1 MQGRKAFEGVK
12 MMKKRKSTKRIEES
26 ATTAL
31 KLALLKCPILET
43 YIDSNDKTP
52 SWDGTVF
59 VYKSDNPKKE
69 NLRGRVPIQ
78 VKGTENEFVSDI
90 ATFSCSTVDLNN
102 YYRDGGCVFF
112 LVSVE
117 PSTGKHK
124 IFYASLLVVDLNNIL
139 KNAKGKKT
147 YSIHLKLF
155 PENDSKEM
163 AHIFLSFVSNAH
175 KQAGFIGKELLSIEE
190 LEKRGTKIE
199 GFTFNTV
206 GIGLNAE
213 DLPSF
218 ISTHDFYLY
227 AKPQGLD
234 IEIPVERVS
243 NAIITKTVHGKIKI
257 KEQTYFDSYSVQYCQ
272 GKPTIK
278 IGKSISVVLT
288 QGEKTFSVSV
298 HPSGTLTECIKDT
311 SFFLDMLENREVN
324 INGATISFE
333 EPMTIDVASWRKKLT
348 YYKDVKKMLGLLG
361 VIEELKVDAI
371 TPKDSANIKNLVSA
385 VLYNRKI
392 GFQNIKENNI
402 YGPMKIANLVIWI
415 WAKQSGEGLYTVEN
429 FFLPH
434 EIAMFASDDIAKKHP
449 IPASQFLLFEKSDFI
464 HTSNLN
470 YEVMYEDIIQKELK
484 PVAVERYILWLLE
497 ILRAYDEQEQ
507 KDPLLLNF
515 AEKVCDWLQSKDL
528 SDVEILL
535 LNKMQITKRQRHLKP
550 SEIVELAKLTSP
562 TCPPNIRCGAYLLL
576 EDMDS
581 AQKCFDELDKDT
593 QKSFLTYPICH
604 FGKPTLSKD
613 TANL

>member
-1 MQGRKAFEGVK
+1 

-90 ATFSCSTVDLNN
+90 ATFSCSTVDLKN
-102 YYRDGGCVFF
+102 YYQDGGCVFF
-112 LVSVE
+112 LVSVN

-190 LEKRGTKIE
+190 LERNGTKIE
-199 GFTFNTV
+199 SVTFNTT

-213 DLPSF
+213 DLPGF
-218 ISTHDFYLY
+218 ISAHDFYLY

-234 IEIPVERVS
+234 VEIPIDRVS
-243 NAIITKTVHGKIKI
+243 NAVVIKTVHGKIKI
-257 KEQTYFDSYSVQYCQ
+257 KEKTYFDSYSVQYSQ

-278 IGKSISVVLT
+278 IGKTISVILIE
-288 QGEKTFSVSV
+288 GEKTFSVKI
-298 HPSGTLTECIKDT
+298 HPCGTLSECIKDT
-311 SFFLDMLENREVN
+311 EFFLDMLVNREVN
-324 INGATISFE
+324 INGAIISFE
-333 EPMTIDVASWRKKLT
+333 ESKARDIVSRRKKLA
-348 YYKDVKKMLGLLG
+348 YYKDIKKMLELLG
-361 VIEELKVDAI
+361 VTEELQIDAI

-392 GFQNIKENNI
+392 SFQNIKGNNI
-402 YGPMKIANLVIWI
+402 YGSMKIANLVIWI
-415 WAKQSGEGLYTVEN
+415 WAKRSGEDLYTVEN

-434 EIAMFASDDIAKKHP
+434 EVAMFASDDMDQKHP
-449 IPASQFLLFEKSDFI
+449 IPVSQFLLFEKRDFI
-464 HTSNLN
+464 HTSNMN
-470 YEVMYEDIIQKELK
+470 YEVMYEDIIRNELK
-484 PVAVERYILWLLE
+484 PVTVERYILWLLE

-507 KDPLLLNF
+507 KDPLLLDF
-515 AEKVCDWLQSKDL
+515 AEKVCDWLQSQDL
-528 SDVEILL
+528 SDMEIVL
-535 LNKMQITKRQRHLKP
+535 LNKMQIIKRRRHLKP

>member
-1 MQGRKAFEGVK
+1 
-12 MMKKRKSTKRIEES
+12 
-26 ATTAL
+26 
-31 KLALLKCPILET
+31 
-43 YIDSNDKTP
+43 
-52 SWDGTVF
+52 
-59 VYKSDNPKKE
+59 
-69 NLRGRVPIQ
+69 
-78 VKGTENEFVSDI
+78 
-90 ATFSCSTVDLNN
+90 
-102 YYRDGGCVFF
+102 
-112 LVSVE
+112 
-117 PSTGKHK
+117 
-124 IFYASLLVVDLNNIL
+124 
-139 KNAKGKKT
+139 
-147 YSIHLKLF
+147 
-155 PENDSKEM
+155 
-163 AHIFLSFVSNAH
+163 
-175 KQAGFIGKELLSIEE
+175 
-190 LEKRGTKIE
+190 
-199 GFTFNTV
+199 
-206 GIGLNAE
+206 
-213 DLPSF
+213 
-218 ISTHDFYLY
+218 
-227 AKPQGLD
+227 
-234 IEIPVERVS
+234 
-243 NAIITKTVHGKIKI
+243 
-257 KEQTYFDSYSVQYCQ
+257 
-272 GKPTIK
+272 
-278 IGKSISVVLT
+278 
-288 QGEKTFSVSV
+288 
-298 HPSGTLTECIKDT
+298 
-311 SFFLDMLENREVN
+311 MLENREVN

>member
-1 MQGRKAFEGVK
+1 

-234 IEIPVERVS
+234 IEIPIDKVS
-243 NAIITKTVHGKIKI
+243 NAIITKTVHRKIKI
-257 KEQTYFDSYSVQYCQ
+257 KERTYFDSYSVQYSQ

-278 IGKSISVVLT
+278 IGKTISVILT
-288 QGEKTFSVSV
+288 EGENKFSVSI
-298 HPSGTLTECIKDT
+298 HPCGTLSEYIKDT
-311 SFFLDMLENREVN
+311 SFFFDMLENREVN
-324 INGATISFE
+324 INGAIISFE
-333 EPMTIDVASWRKKLT
+333 ETKTTDIASRRKKLA
-348 YYKDVKKMLGLLG
+348 YYKDVKKMLELLG
-361 VIEELKVDAI
+361 VTEELKIDAI
-371 TPKDSANIKNLVSA
+371 APKDSANIKNLVSA

-507 KDPLLLNF
+507 K
-515 AEKVCDWLQSKDL
+515 
-528 SDVEILL
+528 
-535 LNKMQITKRQRHLKP
+535 T
-550 SEIVELAKLTSP
+550 
-562 TCPPNIRCGAYLLL
+562 RC
-576 EDMDS
+576 
-581 AQKCFDELDKDT
+581 F
-593 QKSFLTYPICH
+593 
-604 FGKPTLSKD
+604 
-613 TANL
+613 